1 MNSHRKSATNREKD
15 LRLAILRIER
25 GRARTKATKLS
36 ISAVAREAGVSAA
49 LIHNHYPLVAEAIRV
64 KQGTSTRAQRDA
76 HRDALRDERKAC
88 RALRDQVREAERRL
102 AVLASLNETLIV
114 ENQGLRAQL
123 ATRNVSSLAD
133 RRQRIP

>member
-1 MNSHRKSATNREKD
+1 MSSHRKSAANREKD

-36 ISAVAREAGVSAA
+36 ISSVAREAGVSPA
-49 LIHNHYPLVAEAIRV
+49 LIHNHYPLVAEAVRV
-64 KQGTSTRAQRDA
+64 KQGVSTRAQRDA

-88 RALRDQVREAERRL
+88 RALHDRIREAEQRI
-102 AVLASLNETLIV
+102 AILASINETLIV
-114 ENQGLRAQL
+114 ENQGLKAQL
-123 ATRNVSSLAD
+123 ATRNVSSLVD